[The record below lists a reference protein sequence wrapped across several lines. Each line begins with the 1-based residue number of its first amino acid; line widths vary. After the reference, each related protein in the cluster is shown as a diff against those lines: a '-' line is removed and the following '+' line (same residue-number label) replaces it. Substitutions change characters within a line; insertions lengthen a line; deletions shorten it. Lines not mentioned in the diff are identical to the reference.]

1 MQIHLTYYALLRERR
16 GLDRE
21 TIDVGDSSLRALY
34 RSLRQAHD
42 FPYDE
47 RHIRPA
53 VNDAFCPWGQRLND
67 GDHVVFVS
75 PVAGG

>member
-1 MQIHLTYYALLRERR
+1 MQIHLTYYAILRDRR

-21 TIDVGDSSLRALY
+21 TVDMSDGNLRALY
-34 RSLRQAHD
+34 RRLRQDYD

-47 RHIRPA
+47 THIRPA
-53 VNDAFCPWGQRLND
+53 VNDAFCPWEQPLNG